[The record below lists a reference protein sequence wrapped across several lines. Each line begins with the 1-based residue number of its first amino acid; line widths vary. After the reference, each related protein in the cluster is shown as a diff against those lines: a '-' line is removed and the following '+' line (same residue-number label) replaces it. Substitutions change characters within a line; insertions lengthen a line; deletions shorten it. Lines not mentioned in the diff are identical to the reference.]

1 MSATISSRVS
11 SMRLNSIK
19 ISRIFVVKVSS
30 LIISSSMRKG
40 TTVFVFDFNYL
51 RLELE
56 DPLLY
61 ERNPFF
67 LGDRSGS
74 IYPKFTC

>member
-1 MSATISSRVS
+1 
-11 SMRLNSIK
+11 
-19 ISRIFVVKVSS
+19 
-30 LIISSSMRKG
+30 MRKG